1 MGVPLAVIEVCLCA
15 VLVVNGYSSDKRI
28 ETDLHLDTARSGA
41 QADNG
46 YQSDKRTCADS
57 FASIRLSVLPRRG
70 VNGEQADNGH
80 QSDKRT
86 RADSSASIRLSVLP
100 AGHPLKTSVGYL
112 AHASFVYSI
121 LIR

>member
-1 MGVPLAVIEVCLCA
+1 MAFAVIEVCLCA

-28 ETDLHLDTARSGA
+28 ETDLHLDAARSGT

-46 YQSDKRTCADS
+46 Y
-57 FASIRLSVLPRRG
+57 
-70 VNGEQADNGH
+70 

-100 AGHPLKTSVGYL
+100 AGHPLTTFVDPAPRFRKSELQNSEHQNHGESEQRKPKSLRLIVGTTL
-112 AHASFVYSI
+112 
-121 LIR
+121 